1 MLKKAS
7 PLGLF
12 VCLFIDV
19 VYTRGQWSLSFRT
32 SSALWRWLQGQGGS
46 SGPALISPQLKV
58 VMSLLQGHVWHRNNW
73 YPHVHLLVC
82 TVAQRG
88 SQFDPKNFKAQKS
101 GLSAYSHDLGRAIR
115 DDVK

>member
-32 SSALWRWLQGQGGS
+32 SSASWRWLQGQEGVGS
-46 SGPALISPQLKV
+46 RGLTWCQPLLLPYFCLWLS
-58 VMSLLQGHVWHRNNW
+58 SLGW
-73 YPHVHLLVC
+73 
-82 TVAQRG
+82 
-88 SQFDPKNFKAQKS
+88 F
-101 GLSAYSHDLGRAIR
+101 
-115 DDVK
+115 